1 MESLIKAIIL
11 GIIQGLTEF
20 LPISSSGHLVIFSSV
35 LHFKESSVAFDVFL
49 HFGTLLSIFV
59 MFWKEIKVMAVAPFY
74 VLKGTANE
82 EQRYYWR
89 WDLYVILATIPAGIV
104 GVLFEDQISAIFEK
118 MVYALIFLFVTG
130 LFMSAIPLLKKRNGE
145 ITAGRSFLMGLA
157 QAFAILPGISRSG
170 STIFTGI
177 LTGGEQEKVARFS
190 FIMSIPAV
198 AGAVVLK
205 LKDFISAPPSSSEML
220 NMALGALA
228 AFIFGCLAIMW
239 LLDFVKKGKLQ
250 WFGYYCLAVSVIG
263 LVWYFGF

>member
-1 MESLIKAIIL
+1 
-11 GIIQGLTEF
+11 
-20 LPISSSGHLVIFSSV
+20 
-35 LHFKESSVAFDVFL
+35 
-49 HFGTLLSIFV
+49 
-59 MFWKEIKVMAVAPFY
+59 
-74 VLKGTANE
+74 
-82 EQRYYWR
+82 
-89 WDLYVILATIPAGIV
+89 
-104 GVLFEDQISAIFEK
+104 
-118 MVYALIFLFVTG
+118 
-130 LFMSAIPLLKKRNGE
+130 
-145 ITAGRSFLMGLA
+145 
-157 QAFAILPGISRSG
+157 
-170 STIFTGI
+170 

-250 WFGYYCLAVSVIG
+250 WFGYYCLVVSVIG